1 MANYAEPNGTRRSRP
16 MAEAEQAEMS
26 WWEKIKAL
34 FKRAR
39 ESEAAEKAGDYAEK
53 AWDKTKDVAEKAWD
67 KTKDV
72 AGDVKEKVEEK
83 IEERREEKDED

>member
-1 MANYAEPNGTRRSRP
+1 MTEG
-16 MAEAEQAEMS
+16 EAAKTG
-26 WWEKIKAL
+26 WLEKVKAF

-39 ESEAAEKAGDYAEK
+39 DSETAEKAGDFAEK

-83 IEERREEKDED
+83 MEERRHGEAEADE